1 MLHTVTVRTVIIQGV
16 AVLTE
21 WLHVLLCVKVAESML
36 GTLVMPLGPGL
47 MIAIAMC
54 DAPTREV
61 TMAEHK
67 YLPRLMDYTQQC
79 QCPRARK
86 SRHVDWLVE
95 DMTDIE

>member
-1 MLHTVTVRTVIIQGV
+1 MLHTATVRTVIIQGV

-21 WLHVLLCVKVAESML
+21 WLHVLLLCVKVAESML

-61 TMAEHK
+61 EK
-67 YLPRLMDYTQQC
+67 
-79 QCPRARK
+79 
-86 SRHVDWLVE
+86 
-95 DMTDIE
+95 